1 MSVEQ
6 KDAKTA
12 KVIQNGERNMPAQTD
27 REALRILVVV
37 AHPHD
42 FTHCA
47 GTCGIHVAMGDTVT
61 VVTMT
66 DGGRTHNERYLDELV
81 KPQAERDPRIVN
93 QSRDEYAAG
102 KAQELR
108 DVCAILGV
116 TDLRILTMPEPFRL
130 HRSPQAI
137 DAIRDIITQVRP
149 DVMITHAPYNTSP
162 VGISTHGR
170 ATALLNDHRECA
182 IATMEAKLTGAETP
196 DYQGKRV
203 PHRVATTF
211 FLGIDVPFD
220 DIDVFVDI
228 SDWEDHRFRAESLFR
243 SQGQTEAFARRR
255 VEIGAGS
262 LGWWAKTQYAEGF
275 VRAEPETLSCLD
287 VTAWAKRNATASRI
301 DQLRYRGGETKL
313 KVEEDLS

>member
-1 MSVEQ
+1 MS
-6 KDAKTA
+6 DPSA
-12 KVIQNGERNMPAQTD
+12 RDP
-27 REALRILVVV
+27 LHLLVVV

-42 FTHCA
+42 VTHCA
-47 GTCGIHVAMGDTVT
+47 GTCGIHIRQGDAVT

-66 DGGRTHNERYLDELV
+66 DGGRKHNEAYLDELS
-81 KPQAERDPRIVN
+81 KPEAERDPSVMD
-93 QSRDEYAAG
+93 QSMEAYAAA
-102 KAQELR
+102 KAVELNE
-108 DVCAILGV
+108 VCSIFGV

-130 HRSPQAI
+130 SRSPESV
-137 DAIRDIITQVRP
+137 DAIRDIILEVRP
-149 DVMITHAPYNTSP
+149 DILITHAPYNTSP